1 MVIGSSNPTLIP
13 GYVKG
18 ADGPGG
24 FYLNYGMYSNA
35 VETDAG
41 YVRMKIYMKQLA

>member
-18 ADGPGG
+18 ADGPGVTAE
-24 FYLNYGMYSNA
+24 NA
-35 VETDAG
+35 
-41 YVRMKIYMKQLA
+41 RL